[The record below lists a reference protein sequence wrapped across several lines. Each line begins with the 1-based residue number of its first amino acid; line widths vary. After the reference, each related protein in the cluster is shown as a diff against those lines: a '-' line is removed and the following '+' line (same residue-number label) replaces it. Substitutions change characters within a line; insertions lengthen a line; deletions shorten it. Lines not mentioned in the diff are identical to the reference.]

1 MKGIPGI
8 ARTVIE
14 MRLGISTDMFYGRRR
29 ASSVPTYAEMTAAA
43 ADAGFDVADLSFA
56 SSVDAHDELASADW
70 ERSIDAVGEVT
81 AARGLPIVQVTA
93 PYDPF
98 IFIRG
103 SQPDAE
109 KVAHICEMTR
119 RAAIAAAKLGAKWLI
134 VRPLSDTVNCE
145 YDTGAELAVNREFY
159 APLVEVCRREGVGIA
174 FENMCNYAHFDLRR
188 VYGENPEDLIALVD
202 SYTDASV
209 GVCWN
214 FGHANFML
222 ADQPRALR
230 KLGDRIKATH
240 ASDNRGEVNSKLIPF
255 VGGNVKWEKII
266 PALREI
272 GYAGDLTIDAPSYT
286 KDFPDAL
293 MPDAMRFALEAG
305 RHLLSL

>member
-1 MKGIPGI
+1 MPK
-8 ARTVIE
+8 
-14 MRLGISTDMFYGRRR
+14 
-29 ASSVPTYAEMTAAA
+29 
-43 ADAGFDVADLSFA
+43 
-56 SSVDAHDELASADW
+56 
-70 ERSIDAVGEVT
+70 
-81 AARGLPIVQVTA
+81 
-93 PYDPF
+93 
-98 IFIRG
+98 
-103 SQPDAE
+103 

-119 RAAIAAAKLGAKWLI
+119 RSAIAAARLGAGWLI

-145 YDTGAELAVNREFY
+145 YDTGAEL
-159 APLVEVCRREGVGIA
+159 CRQPRVLRASCRGMPSRGRGHSA
-174 FENMCNYAHFDLRR
+174 ENMCNYAHFDLRR

-202 SYTDASV
+202 SYADASV